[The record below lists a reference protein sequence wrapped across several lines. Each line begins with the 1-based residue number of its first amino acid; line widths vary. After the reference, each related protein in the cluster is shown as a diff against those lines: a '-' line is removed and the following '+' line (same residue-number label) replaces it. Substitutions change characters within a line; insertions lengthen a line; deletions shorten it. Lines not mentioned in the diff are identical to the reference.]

1 MMDRGFGELDGG
13 EGNMNR
19 IEVVRVQRKYV
30 AGNIGYLPEGPS
42 INERLKEQKEPSAK
56 FTEDELIRVTGTAEL
71 KKYGDKPVLVGT
83 LSNGCGKPI
92 TSVVFRVVAKNNI
105 GTILWDRIYRIM
117 ISIESASSEAF
128 KLTLRDIHD
137 AASVFW
143 MIEEVH
149 G

>member
-71 KKYGDKPVLVGT
+71 KKYGDKPVQRT
-83 LSNGCGKPI
+83 P
-92 TSVVFRVVAKNNI
+92 
-105 GTILWDRIYRIM
+105 
-117 ISIESASSEAF
+117 
-128 KLTLRDIHD
+128 
-137 AASVFW
+137 
-143 MIEEVH
+143 EEQQQRPR
-149 G
+149 GQER